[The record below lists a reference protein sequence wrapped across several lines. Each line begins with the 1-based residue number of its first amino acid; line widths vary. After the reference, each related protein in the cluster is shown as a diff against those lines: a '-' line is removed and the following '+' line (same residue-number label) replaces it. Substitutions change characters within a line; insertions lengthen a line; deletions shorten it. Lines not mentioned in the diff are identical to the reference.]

1 MTALWTAYDA
11 ALATGAPL
19 VSGAGW
25 EAAGVSI
32 DTRSLAASDLYI
44 ALKGPR
50 FDGHDY
56 VGAAFSGGASA
67 AMVDRA
73 IPGIDPTRLLAVP
86 NTQAGLEG
94 LAHAARARSKAR
106 IAAVTGSVGKTGT
119 KEALARLLAG
129 QGQTHASSGNLN
141 NQIGMPL
148 SLARMPESAA
158 FGVFELGMNHAGEIC
173 PLSQMLRPHVAIITT
188 VEPVHI
194 EYFDSIEGI
203 ADAKAEIFAGMDREG
218 VAILNRDNGQF
229 ARLAESAK
237 KAGIGRI
244 WTFGEAQEADARLA
258 SVSLTAEGSLAEA
271 TIMGRKVRF
280 RLGLPGRHHV
290 QNSLAVLLAVVAL
303 GGDLDGAC
311 TALADLTPVKG
322 RGVSSD
328 VPFAGG
334 YIRLIDE
341 SYNASPAAVR
351 AALQVLAMMR
361 PGVGGKKIVALG
373 DMLELG
379 VSGPSEHAALA
390 DDLIASGVDLVFTA
404 GPLMRHLYDALP
416 LGLRGGH
423 AGDATALA
431 QQIMAAAK
439 AGDVVLIKGSA
450 GSRMGAVVTAF
461 HQAEKNGMRHAV

>member
-1 MTALWTAYDA
+1 MTALWTAHDA
-11 ALATGAPL
+11 ALATGAPMTP
-19 VSGAGW
+19 GADW
-25 EAAGVSI
+25 QAAGVSI
-32 DTRSLAASDLYI
+32 DTRSLAPSDLYI

-73 IPGIDPTRLLAVP
+73 MPGTDPARLLAVP
-86 NTQAGLEG
+86 DTQAGLEA
-94 LAHAARARSKAR
+94 LARAARARSKAR

-119 KEALARLLAG
+119 KEALAKLLAA
-129 QGQTHASSGNLN
+129 QGPTHASSGNLN

-148 SLARMPESAA
+148 SLARMPQSAA
-158 FGVFELGMNHAGEIC
+158 FGVFELGMNHAGEIG
-173 PLSQMLRPHVAIITT
+173 PLSQMLRPHVAIITRI
-188 VEPVHI
+188 EPVHI
-194 EYFDSIEGI
+194 EYFDGIEGI
-203 ADAKAEIFAGMDREG
+203 ADAKAEIFTGMDAEG
-218 VAILNRDNGQF
+218 VAILNRDNAQF
-229 ARLAESAK
+229 ARLVETAK

-244 WTFGEAQEADARLA
+244 WTFGETQTADARLT

-271 TIMGRKVRF
+271 TIMGRKVGF
-280 RLGLPGRHHV
+280 RLALPGRHHV

-303 GGDLDGAC
+303 GGDLDAAC
-311 TALADLTPVKG
+311 AALADLTPVKG

-328 VPFAGG
+328 VPVAGG

-351 AALQVLAMMR
+351 AALEVLAMMR
-361 PGVGGKKIVALG
+361 PGAGGKKIVALG

-379 VSGPSEHAALA
+379 VGGPAEHAALA
-390 DDLIASGVDLVFTA
+390 DDLIASCVDLVFTA

-416 LGLRGGH
+416 APLRGGH
-423 AGDATALA
+423 AEDAAALVP
-431 QQIMAAAK
+431 QIVTAAK
-439 AGDVVLIKGSA
+439 AGDVILIKGSA
-450 GSRMGAVVTAF
+450 GSRMGAVVTAL